1 MEMEAPFDG
10 LLVYRVPILSTK
22 PWDVCGGGKKMM
34 PVLANVE
41 IGPRMFFPPG
51 IQEPKGKY
59 V

>member
-22 PWDVCGGGKKMM
+22 PWDACGGGKKMM

-41 IGPRMFFPPG
+41 IGPRMFFPP
-51 IQEPKGKY
+51 
-59 V
+59 